1 MPAVPREILV
11 EPDTFQVAKGA
22 VLLTAHLQ
30 CAVAIALHDDSQG
43 IGGLLHLRYVA
54 TRDGKPLELTDN
66 TLSSSVLLIDR
77 FCKDMKTAGSRAQW
91 WRVRIIAH
99 LAANDTDAAAA
110 TVLDLVRAYFVDSA
124 KPVTCQE
131 IRKLSDI
138 AVRLHAR
145 EGQIWTNGLTTADRT
160 ASLANTG

>member
-1 MPAVPREILV
+1 MLV
-11 EPDTFQVAKGA
+11 EPDTFQVSKGT
-22 VLLTAHLQ
+22 VLLTGHLQ

-77 FCKDMKTAGSRAQW
+77 FCKEMKTAGSRAQW

-99 LAANDTDAAAA
+99 LADNDTDAAAA
-110 TVLDLVRAYFVDSA
+110 TVLDLVKAYFVDSA

-131 IRKLSDI
+131 IRKLPGI

-145 EGQIWTNGLTTADRT
+145 EGQIWTSGLPAADRT